1 LIIDRTFTCIFFF
14 EPKPPKKEK
23 SPQYYRNPIC
33 LAKEYKRMI
42 DTGEAKNQVALARK
56 LGISRARVSQVL
68 SILQLDKNLIET
80 VEQLGDTMPA
90 QIITE
95 RILRNYLLNP
105 EMDKTKLFNKLFYDS
120 RFIGND

>member
-1 LIIDRTFTCIFFF
+1 
-14 EPKPPKKEK
+14 
-23 SPQYYRNPIC
+23 
-33 LAKEYKRMI
+33 MI
-42 DTGEAKNQVALARK
+42 DTGEVKNQAALARK

-68 SILQLDKNLIET
+68 SILQLDKNLIEA

-90 QIITE
+90 QIIAE

-120 RFIGND
+120 RFVGND

>member
-1 LIIDRTFTCIFFF
+1 
-14 EPKPPKKEK
+14 
-23 SPQYYRNPIC
+23 
-33 LAKEYKRMI
+33 MI
-42 DTGEAKNQVALARK
+42 DTGEVKNQAALARK

-68 SILQLDKNLIET
+68 SILQLDKNLIEA

-90 QIITE
+90 QIIAE

>member
-1 LIIDRTFTCIFFF
+1 
-14 EPKPPKKEK
+14 
-23 SPQYYRNPIC
+23 
-33 LAKEYKRMI
+33 MI
-42 DTGEAKNQVALARK
+42 DTGEVKNQAALARK

-68 SILQLDKNLIET
+68 SILQLDKNFIEA

-90 QIITE
+90 QIIAE

-120 RFIGND
+120 RFVGND